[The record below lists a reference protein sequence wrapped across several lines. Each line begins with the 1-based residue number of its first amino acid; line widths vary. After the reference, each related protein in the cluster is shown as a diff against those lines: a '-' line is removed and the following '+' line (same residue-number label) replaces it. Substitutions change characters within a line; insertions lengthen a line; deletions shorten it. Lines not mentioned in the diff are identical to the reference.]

1 MKQVTHKQYSIGLTF
16 LPPFVY
22 YTFLLHH
29 ALNVPVGDD
38 FVVILKFLLEWDW
51 ATDSISQKWSLLTQ
65 NFIDHRLVY
74 TRLSA
79 LLIRFLL
86 GNLDFRGIMLAGNL
100 TLLGLMWL
108 LTRPLAAAKLS
119 WWYYLP
125 VSLLIFQPIAY
136 EGNFWAIASTNY
148 MPVCF
153 LSLLCLYLLHKPQ
166 PGMVFWA
173 LLTAIGATLT
183 FANGLLLWPI
193 GCVLLF
199 INNRRQALVWW
210 LLATI
215 IAIALYFYNF
225 SYSNQPYV
233 LQNLFHRCIA
243 VSTTFFMMVGA
254 CAGWDDKNHLFAIP
268 DLFQLFV
275 GISSCCWLVY
285 VIGKQALQTTPSVFK
300 ELTAQEGIS
309 IDYLSS
315 FGLFLLAS
323 CALFAI
329 GRSVDGYVVTESR
342 YRHFSVFLLAVCY
355 VYVVILA
362 KPEQRSIFYRS
373 SLLIA
378 FLFCMSSYLICTP
391 RLEAM
396 QRKTKAGLYN
406 WQRNKHWLIYRDG
419 GYYLS
424 VADTISQW
432 VDQHAQNWYR
442 FPTYFTAAPLAKSA
456 PPDNSIRISNFLSPA
471 AQTIRVHYP
480 INQPVS
486 GEPYIYL
493 QSDKKIW
500 LLEAYQPTSIR
511 HLAKHGRYR
520 TPCIKSDF
528 SIQNYSTQKTIAGN
542 YQLGVL
548 FVSPNKTIH
557 AVHKPGFTLLIQ

>member
-1 MKQVTHKQYSIGLTF
+1 
-16 LPPFVY
+16 
-22 YTFLLHH
+22 
-29 ALNVPVGDD
+29 
-38 FVVILKFLLEWDW
+38 
-51 ATDSISQKWSLLTQ
+51 
-65 NFIDHRLVY
+65 
-74 TRLSA
+74 
-79 LLIRFLL
+79 
-86 GNLDFRGIMLAGNL
+86 
-100 TLLGLMWL
+100 
-108 LTRPLAAAKLS
+108 
-119 WWYYLP
+119 
-125 VSLLIFQPIAY
+125 
-136 EGNFWAIASTNY
+136 
-148 MPVCF
+148 
-153 LSLLCLYLLHKPQ
+153 
-166 PGMVFWA
+166 MVFWA

-199 INNRRQALVWW
+199 MNNRRQALVWW

-215 IAIALYFYNF
+215 IVIALYFYNF
-225 SYSNQPYV
+225 SYSNQPYM
-233 LQNLFHRCIA
+233 LQNLFHRFRTI
-243 VSTTFFMMVGA
+243 STTFFMMVGA
-254 CAGWDDKNHLFAIP
+254 YTGFYDKNHLFATP
-268 DLFQLFV
+268 DLFQLFT
-275 GISSCCWLVY
+275 GISMCCWLVY
-285 VIGKQALQTTPSVFK
+285 AIAKQALQTPASASK
-300 ELTAQEGIS
+300 ELPSQQGLS
-309 IDYLSS
+309 IDYLSGFS
-315 FGLFLLAS
+315 LFLLAS
-323 CALFAI
+323 CALFAV
-329 GRSVDGYVVTESR
+329 GRSVDDYVVTESR

-406 WQRNKHWLIYRDG
+406 WQINRHWLIYRDG
-419 GYYLS
+419 GYYQS
-424 VADTISQW
+424 VADTISKW
-432 VDQHAQNWYR
+432 VDQHAQNWYQ
-442 FPTYFTAAPLAKSA
+442 FPTYFAAAPLAKSA
-456 PPDNSIRISNFLSPA
+456 PADDSIRISNFLSPA
-471 AQTIRVHYP
+471 AQTIRVDYP

-528 SIQNYSTQKTIAGN
+528 SIQNYSIQKNITGS
-542 YQLGVL
+542 YQIGIM
-548 FVSPNKTIH
+548 FVTPNKMIR